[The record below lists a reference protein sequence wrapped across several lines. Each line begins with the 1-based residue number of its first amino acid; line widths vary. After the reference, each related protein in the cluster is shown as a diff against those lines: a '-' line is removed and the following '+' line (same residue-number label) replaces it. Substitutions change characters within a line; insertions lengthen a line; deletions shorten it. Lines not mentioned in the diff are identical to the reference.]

1 MFLANEAT
9 TSAKRN
15 KREEQYIAL
24 GMTKNTMKGT
34 EKGSD
39 SENRGEGGGVGVRP
53 REEEIRRGTVQ
64 ANKIKNSRIR

>member
-9 TSAKRN
+9 TSAERN

-24 GMTKNTMKGT
+24 GMTKNTMKGI

-39 SENRGEGGGVGVRP
+39 SENREGGGVGVRP
-53 REEEIRRGTVQ
+53 KEADVEQCKRTRLRMQ
-64 ANKIKNSRIR
+64 R

>member
-34 EKGSD
+34 EKVLIQKT
-39 SENRGEGGGVGVRP
+39 EK
-53 REEEIRRGTVQ
+53 EEESGSAQKRRKSDVEQCKRTRL
-64 ANKIKNSRIR
+64 RIQG